1 MAISTSKLNIM
12 NNALR
17 MVGSYHLDAD
27 DTTSVTYEIAD
38 RAFDDAV
45 NTVFSENVF
54 QYNTFRSYSDGGVAT
69 STLSNAEKPADYWS
83 FRHSLSSSGL
93 FSYNTLVKVTNKE
106 GNRCLDFTLDG
117 SVLPINASEIPI
129 ISQDVPYLFTS
140 EKEVHIY
147 YSFIPQ
153 LDDVDSVR
161 GNDASR
167 MPPFLARI
175 VTLYMAQ
182 SMAIELSGSENRQ
195 GILFAQYERA
205 LRRAR
210 VVEGRSSPAQ
220 TYIND
225 GNSQIMGSHYGYG
238 SV

>member
-1 MAISTSKLNIM
+1 
-12 NNALR
+12 

-27 DTTSVTYEIAD
+27 DTTSATYEITD
-38 RAFDDAV
+38 RAFDYAV

-54 QYNTFRSYSDGGVAT
+54 QYNTFRLFSDNGIAT
-69 STLSNAEKPADYWS
+69 STLSNAEKPADYWD
-83 FRHSLSSSGL
+83 FRHRLSSSGL

-117 SVLPINASEIPI
+117 SVLPDTASEIPI
-129 ISQDVPYLFTS
+129 VSQDVPYLFTS

-153 LDDVDSVR
+153 LDDTDSVR

-182 SMAIELSGSENRQ
+182 SMAIELSGSETRQ
-195 GILFAQYERA
+195 QSLFAQYTQA

-210 VVEGRSSPAQ
+210 VLEGRSSPPQ
-220 TYIND
+220 SYIND
-225 GNSQIMGSHYGYG
+225 GNSRILDSHFRYGE
-238 SV
+238 VQ